1 MRNQKTLSF
10 RVGLFVLI
18 TISLFVLILFF
29 LSGEQRFF
37 EKSYT
42 LNTTFANTA
51 GLIKGAAVRLSGVR
65 IGAVTDIDFAEN
77 PLGDKAINVVMKINK
92 DGMERLN
99 PDAKAT
105 IRTEGLLGDKY
116 IEIIPGMQPPLAK
129 LPDTLAIESQ
139 TPVEFSSII
148 GQSGDLLSNIIS
160 ISESLDKIVKAFGQ
174 KENIENINQTI
185 LSVRRSS
192 EAIQKNLEAIEH
204 NDGILNAM
212 IYGEK
217 DSSGK
222 KIDENAI
229 VKLNRAVSKLDKL
242 INEINTGDGAL
253 HDLIYNEELSGDI
266 NNTFANIQT
275 ATAGLNGEDGV
286 ITELKETMTNF
297 KEFSEML
304 KGGEGTLGALLID
317 PSVYDSLK
325 GLLGEAERSR
335 FVRAAVR
342 YYIEQGKENNDS
354 DSGKD
359 SSAPN

>member
-18 TISLFVLILFF
+18 TLTLFVLIVFF
-29 LSGEQRFF
+29 LTGEQRLF

-42 LNTTFANTA
+42 LTTTFANTA

-65 IGAVTDIDFAEN
+65 IGAVTDIDFAAQ
-77 PLGDKAINVVMKINK
+77 PVGDKAINVVMKVNE
-92 DGMERLN
+92 DGMQRLN

-116 IEIIPGMQPPLAK
+116 IEIMPGMQPPMAK

-148 GQSGDLLSNIIS
+148 GQSGDLLANIIS
-160 ISESLDKIVKAFGQ
+160 ISESLDRIVKAFGQ
-174 KENIENINQTI
+174 DENIKNINQTI

-192 EAIQKNLEAIEH
+192 EAIQKNIEAIES
-204 NDGILNAM
+204 NNGILNAM

-217 DSSGK
+217 DASGK

-229 VKLNRAVSKLDKL
+229 VKLNKAIGKLDKL
-242 INEINTGDGAL
+242 MNEINTGDGVL
-253 HDLIYNEELSGDI
+253 HDLVYNKELSNDI
-266 NNTFANIQT
+266 NSTFSNINTA
-275 ATAGLNGEDGV
+275 AAGLNGEDGV
-286 ITELKETMTNF
+286 VTELKEIMTNF
-297 KEFSEML
+297 REISEML

-325 GLLGEAERSR
+325 GILGEAERSR

-342 YYIEQGKENNDS
+342 YYIEQGKENKES
-354 DSGKD
+354 EGGD
-359 SSAPN
+359 SSSN